1 MTGRLNVGEPRVA
14 QGWELDA
21 IAAVVIGGTSF
32 AGGEG
37 SVIKT
42 IVGVM
47 IIALIRNILSLLGIL
62 PEPQQMIMGLVLL
75 VAVVLQSLGTRR
87 EI

>member
-1 MTGRLNVGEPRVA
+1 MTGRLNVGETDRTGLGV
-14 QGWELDA
+14 DA

-37 SVIKT
+37 GIVKT
-42 IVGVM
+42 IVGGM

-62 PEPQQMIMGLVLL
+62 PEPQQMIMGVVLL
-75 VAVVLQSLGTRR
+75 GAVILQHWSAKR
-87 EI
+87 EV